1 MVLAVDLILGLE
13 PTMQR
18 WQRYEDVFNFLL
30 SSQPFIRHQKSGIIV
45 YTDSKP
51 APKPKPQ
58 SGCPLFTAIP
68 VEIRHLIYRELLTTP
83 EVIDQAH
90 KQLGNKESAMLEHYK
105 PIPGIDSPILRTC
118 RLVSRLLWGQSY
130 FILLSLLPISKSH
143 RE

>member
-1 MVLAVDLILGLE
+1 M
-13 PTMQR
+13 
-18 WQRYEDVFNFLL
+18 
-30 SSQPFIRHQKSGIIV
+30 

-83 EVIDQAH
+83 DVIDQAH

-105 PIPGIDSPILRTC
+105 PIPGIDSSILRTC
-118 RLVSRLLWGQSY
+118 RLVS
-130 FILLSLLPISKSH
+130 
-143 RE
+143 